1 MLKIWGRRTSS
12 NVQKVMWLVAE
23 LGLEHERIDV
33 GGRFGGLDSPE
44 FLKMNPHGRIPV
56 LEDGS
61 TVIWESHAILRY
73 VAASSRDER
82 FWPADPA
89 ARARSDQ
96 WIEWTQ
102 TGLQRSFMDLF
113 WGFYRTPEPE
123 RDPAFVKS
131 ALERTN
137 SDFQVLD
144 GLMEERRFLSGDS
157 LALADIPAG
166 TTLYRYFEMD
176 IVRPSLPNIEAWYA
190 RLQESQ
196 AYRDHV
202 MVPFDSLYG
211 RRTF

>member
-23 LGLEHERIDV
+23 LGLEHERIDA
-33 GGRFGGLDSPE
+33 GGKFGGLDTPE
-44 FLKMNPHGRIPV
+44 FRQLNPHGRIPV
-56 LEDGS
+56 LEDGE
-61 TVIWESHAILRY
+61 TVVWESHAILRY
-73 VAASSRDER
+73 LAAASGDGR

-89 ARARSDQ
+89 LRAQSDQ

-113 WGFYRTPEPE
+113 WGYYRTPEPE

-137 SDFQVLD
+137 SDFQLLD
-144 GLMEERRFLSGDS
+144 KLIAGREYLVGDS
-157 LALADIPAG
+157 LSLSDIPAG
-166 TTLYRYFEMD
+166 TTLYRYFEME
-176 IVRPSLPNIEAWYA
+176 ILRPSLPNIEAWYT
-190 RLQESQ
+190 RLQKSQ

-202 MVPFDSLYG
+202 MVPFDELFG
-211 RRTF
+211 RRSF